1 MDTETLKTA
10 MELQKQIDLC
20 SEVIKAYDS
29 FDCGQASDS
38 LGDRYEF
45 SPRVRVGKIIGGVKY
60 DINLD
65 GLIEPAWIMR
75 IVSAKK
81 ELLEKQLAEL

>member
-1 MDTETLKTA
+1 MDAETLKTA

-20 SEVIKAYDS
+20 SEVIGAYNS
-29 FDCGQASDS
+29 FNIGQESDRWE
-38 LGDRYEF
+38 GKYEF
-45 SPRVRVGKIIGGVKY
+45 SPKVRVGKIIGGVKY

>member
-1 MDTETLKTA
+1 MDAETLKTA

-20 SEVIKAYDS
+20 SEVIEAYNN

-38 LGDRYEF
+38 WNDKYEF

-60 DINLD
+60 NIDLD
-65 GLIEPAWIMR
+65 GIIEPAWIMR